1 MIKKMLNI
9 KNFFT
14 STKTNYK
21 KVKKSQKNIE
31 SFKDFL
37 SLARIEMDKNGLLGW
52 GLELDFA
59 KVRAGACHFGERKIS
74 FSRHFLKNSDKKDIK
89 DTVLHEIAHALVGP
103 KHGHDNVWKNKAREL
118 GCSAQRCHSL
128 EFSDYK
134 WIRFC
139 SNGCWE
145 QKIHRKKSNLICKKC
160 SSAVQYKPFIG

>member
-89 DTVLHEIAHALVGP
+89 DTVLHEIAHAL
-103 KHGHDNVWKNKAREL
+103 
-118 GCSAQRCHSL
+118 
-128 EFSDYK
+128 F
-134 WIRFC
+134 
-139 SNGCWE
+139 
-145 QKIHRKKSNLICKKC
+145 
-160 SSAVQYKPFIG
+160 